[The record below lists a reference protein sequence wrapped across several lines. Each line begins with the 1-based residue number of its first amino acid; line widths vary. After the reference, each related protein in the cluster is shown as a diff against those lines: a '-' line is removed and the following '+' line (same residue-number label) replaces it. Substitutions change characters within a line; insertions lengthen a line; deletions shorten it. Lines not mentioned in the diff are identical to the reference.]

1 MNKLIFATGNKDKL
15 REAGQILGLE
25 LEGVDIEIDEIQSL
39 NPLKVASKKAND
51 YFAAVN
57 KALFV
62 DDVALT
68 FAEIAPLP
76 GTYINDFL
84 KTIGNAGLLKMLAG
98 KENRTATAYVTIA
111 YTEPG
116 MRVITFQG
124 VVTGTIAKEE
134 RGTSGFGWDTIFIPE
149 GSKKTYAEMTDAEKN
164 AGSSRTRAL
173 KSLKEWLL
181 KEKRFNLA

>member
-98 KENRTATAYVTIA
+98 KENGNVTAYA
-111 YTEPG
+111 H
-116 MRVITFQG
+116 
-124 VVTGTIAKEE
+124 
-134 RGTSGFGWDTIFIPE
+134 
-149 GSKKTYAEMTDAEKN
+149 
-164 AGSSRTRAL
+164 
-173 KSLKEWLL
+173 
-181 KEKRFNLA
+181 